1 LDEVSLEIFFTCNLA
16 ETIGLTGPDPDY
28 FVGEL
33 LIADEFTLIVA
44 TRLSASFEIGLI
56 LVDADDTLRTLP
68 PVAFS

>member
-1 LDEVSLEIFFTCNLA
+1 M
-16 ETIGLTGPDPDY
+16 TGPDPDY

-33 LIADEFTLIVA
+33 LIADELTLIVA